1 MSIASMTG
9 FARING
15 NLQTDEKNISWI
27 WEIKSVN
34 GKSLDMKFRLP
45 NGYDDMALKL
55 KTKALEYLNRGS
67 VGVCLEM
74 DDETVAKKIR
84 IDEILLKSLTE
95 RAITLNEEY
104 GDKIARPS
112 AAEILALKGVVE
124 VEENMLSEEEQ
135 QEVRKKLEEDF
146 ELLCQKLKQERQ
158 KEGTKIKTALLSI
171 LHNIATIVA
180 KIEKTAEMLPE
191 KIKSKLTELVQQY
204 AQDVEISE
212 DRLAQEIVFLVTK
225 ADIREEIDRLKAHIK
240 SAEQMLESDEAVGRK
255 LDFLCQELN
264 REANTTCS
272 KAADIMI
279 TDWGME
285 LKALIEQFRE
295 QVQNIE

>member
-1 MSIASMTG
+1 M
-9 FARING
+9 
-15 NLQTDEKNISWI
+15 
-27 WEIKSVN
+27 
-34 GKSLDMKFRLP
+34 
-45 NGYDDMALKL
+45 
-55 KTKALEYLNRGS
+55 
-67 VGVCLEM
+67 
-74 DDETVAKKIR
+74 
-84 IDEILLKSLTE
+84 
-95 RAITLNEEY
+95 
-104 GDKIARPS
+104 
-112 AAEILALKGVVE
+112 
-124 VEENMLSEEEQ
+124 
-135 QEVRKKLEEDF
+135 
-146 ELLCQKLKQERQ
+146 CQKLKQERQ

-191 KIKSKLTELVQQY
+191 KIKGKLTELLQQY
-204 AQDVEISE
+204 AQDVEINE

-240 SAEQMLESDEAVGRK
+240 SAEQMLETDEAVGRK

>member
-9 FARING
+9 FARVNG
-15 NLQTDEKNISWI
+15 NLQTGEKNISWI

-34 GKSLDMKFRLP
+34 GKSLDVKFRLP

-67 VGVCLEM
+67 VGVYLEM
-74 DDETVAKKIR
+74 DDETIAKKIK
-84 IDEILLKSLTE
+84 IDETLLKSLTE

-191 KIKSKLTELVQQY
+191 KIKGKLTELLQQY
-204 AQDVEISE
+204 AQDVEINE

-240 SAEQMLESDEAVGRK
+240 SAEQMLETDEAVGRK